1 MTADAAAPHTPGP
14 APAAPAQ
21 AEKKRREASRIEG
34 WSVAWMLLAL
44 ALWGGFAFLM
54 LADYGPESGGR
65 AVCRGPLAG
74 GPSTRDAVCRDD
86 VLRQWPALLGVLA
99 LTLVAT
105 VIAAATMV
113 YAKVLA
119 RLAPEE
125 GPAVRPQD

>member
-1 MTADAAAPHTPGP
+1 MTADAAAPDH
-14 APAAPAQ
+14 

-34 WSVAWMLLAL
+34 WSIAWMLLAL

-54 LADYGPESGGR
+54 LSDYGPESGGR

-74 GPSTRDAVCRDD
+74 PSTRDAVCRDD
-86 VLRQWPALLGVLA
+86 ALRQWPALLGVLA

-105 VIAAATMV
+105 VTAAATTV

-125 GPAVRPQD
+125 GPAASPTGR

>member
-1 MTADAAAPHTPGP
+1 MTADTAAPLTPGP
-14 APAAPAQ
+14 APTAQAQ
-21 AEKKRREASRIEG
+21 AERKRREASRIEG
-34 WSVAWMLLAL
+34 WSIAWMLLAL

-54 LADYGPESGGR
+54 LSDYGPESGGR
-65 AVCRGPLAG
+65 AACRGPLA

-86 VLRQWPALLGVLA
+86 ALRQWPALLGVLA

-105 VIAAATMV
+105 VTAAATTV